1 MNFQQLEYFLS
12 LCQNMNYSET
22 ARRLYVS
29 QPTVSKQI
37 AALESE
43 LNMKLFKRSS
53 NGLALTA
60 EGQIM
65 QNAFEH
71 AIHII
76 NAAKEDAL
84 HLSVQKSRTIHFGI
98 LEGAD
103 IVSPIMG
110 SLAELEKQIE
120 NTNFSFDFL
129 NHGTLNHKLEYNEI
143 DLAVTLLEE
152 VLAKLKE
159 LGIYVSYN
167 PDYKYMTYSANPMIE
182 YIPLRDLTH
191 GLVAHR
197 SLLKSYSRNPISDL
211 CQNCNFYITSNG
223 SRGYKKYVRDLCQEL
238 NLNESCFHIVPDIE
252 TQILNV
258 ESGMGISAVSLTPRI
273 ENNPSLL
280 FFPLEGFSITIV
292 AAWHKNNTNEGRR
305 QLIRMIRKHRKEN
318 NGVF

>member
-1 MNFQQLEYFLS
+1 M
-12 LCQNMNYSET
+12 
-22 ARRLYVS
+22 
-29 QPTVSKQI
+29 
-37 AALESE
+37 
-43 LNMKLFKRSS
+43 
-53 NGLALTA
+53 
-60 EGQIM
+60 
-65 QNAFEH
+65 
-71 AIHII
+71 
-76 NAAKEDAL
+76 
-84 HLSVQKSRTIHFGI
+84 
-98 LEGAD
+98 
-103 IVSPIMG
+103 
-110 SLAELEKQIE
+110 
-120 NTNFSFDFL
+120 
-129 NHGTLNHKLEYNEI
+129 EYNEI

-152 VLAKLKE
+152 VL
-159 LGIYVSYN
+159 
-167 PDYKYMTYSANPMIE
+167 ANPMIE

>member
-152 VLAKLKE
+152 VLA
-159 LGIYVSYN
+159 
-167 PDYKYMTYSANPMIE
+167 
-182 YIPLRDLTH
+182 
-191 GLVAHR
+191 
-197 SLLKSYSRNPISDL
+197 
-211 CQNCNFYITSNG
+211 
-223 SRGYKKYVRDLCQEL
+223 
-238 NLNESCFHIVPDIE
+238 
-252 TQILNV
+252 
-258 ESGMGISAVSLTPRI
+258 
-273 ENNPSLL
+273 
-280 FFPLEGFSITIV
+280 
-292 AAWHKNNTNEGRR
+292 
-305 QLIRMIRKHRKEN
+305 
-318 NGVF
+318 

>member
-76 NAAKEDAL
+76 NAAKEEAL

-152 VLAKLKE
+152 VL
-159 LGIYVSYN
+159 
-167 PDYKYMTYSANPMIE
+167 ANPMIE

-280 FFPLEGFSITIV
+280 FFPLEGLSMSIV
-292 AAWHKNNTNEGRR
+292 AAWHKNNTNESRR
-305 QLIRMIRKHRKEN
+305 QLIRLIRKRRKEN
-318 NGVF
+318 SGVF